1 MSCLAPC
8 PTCNRH
14 VSTDETTC
22 PFCSAALPDSIRCQP
37 RQRLRGRLSRAGLLA
52 AGAVLM
58 SGAEACGLPATH
70 YGGNMPRD
78 AGNMPYDAGED
89 TPADTGPADGG
100 AVALYGAAPALL
112 EQAPPE
118 EAPKPPAKSDT

>member
-8 PTCNRH
+8 PACNRH

-58 SGAEACGLPATH
+58 SGAEACLSGSH
-70 YGGNMPRD
+70 YGGS
-78 AGNMPYDAGED
+78 MPYDAGAD

-100 AVALYGAAPALL
+100 AVALYGAAPAPL

-118 EAPKPPAKSDT
+118 NQAKPPAKGNT

>member
-8 PTCNRH
+8 PACNRH

-78 AGNMPYDAGED
+78 AGVVDA
-89 TPADTGPADGG
+89 PADTGPADGG
-100 AVALYGAAPALL
+100 AVALYGAAPAPL

>member
-8 PTCNRH
+8 PACNRH
-14 VSTDETTC
+14 VATDETTC

-58 SGAEACGLPATH
+58 SGAEACLSSSH
-70 YGGNMPRD
+70 YGTS
-78 AGNMPYDAGED
+78 MPYDAGVD
-89 TPADTGPADGG
+89 TGADTATTDGS

-118 EAPKPPAKSDT
+118 NVPKPPAKSDT

>member
-8 PTCNRH
+8 PACNRH

-22 PFCSAALPDSIRCQP
+22 PFCSTALPDSVRCQP

-58 SGAEACGLPATH
+58 SSAEACGLPATH
-70 YGGNMPRD
+70 YGGSMPVD
-78 AGNMPYDAGED
+78 AGLD

-100 AVALYGAAPALL
+100 AVALYGAAPAPL

-118 EAPKPPAKSDT
+118 DAPKPPAKTNT